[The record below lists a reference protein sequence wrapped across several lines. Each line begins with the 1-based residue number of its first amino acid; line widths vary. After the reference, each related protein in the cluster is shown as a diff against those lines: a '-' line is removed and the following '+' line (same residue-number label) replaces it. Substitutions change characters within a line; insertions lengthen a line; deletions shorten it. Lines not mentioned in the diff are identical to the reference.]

1 MTHWM
6 RSWVLSITCAAMASA
21 FIEILLPRGA
31 LRRVGQLA
39 GALLLLLAAVQPF
52 LRWDESALADL
63 PAFAAAGADSSAQ
76 AGEDWAREIKKQLIE
91 ERAAAYIQDKAEALG
106 IRCRPEVSCVMDSN
120 GAAGLTAAHI
130 TLYEGQ
136 GRQEELARLIEEELG
151 IARENQVYEGG
162 QAP

>member
-1 MTHWM
+1 MTSWM
-6 RSWVLSITCAAMASA
+6 RSWVVSITCAAMAA
-21 FIEILLPRGA
+21 AVIEALLPRGA
-31 LRRVGQLA
+31 IRRVGRLA

-52 LRWDESALADL
+52 LRWDESALAYL
-63 PAFAAAGADSSAQ
+63 PAFASGDVESAAQS
-76 AGEDWAREIKKQLIE
+76 GEDWARAVKKQLIE

-106 IRCRPEVSCVMDSN
+106 IRCRPEVACTIGSE
-120 GAAGLTAAHI
+120 GAASLTGVHV

-136 GRQEELARLIEEELG
+136 ARQEELARLIADELG